1 MGAQMSKKTI
11 TKPRL
16 RKRTKSEGGDTIKIQ
31 HVGAGAVVAAG
42 RGAKAASISNGNLSP
57 TEKWVEQINAKI
69 DALSKLPQSEKDD
82 LRDQVEKIGDEMQ
95 RGSKAEMSRLEK
107 LINTL
112 TVMAPDIFDVVVAT
126 LQSPLAGAGMVI
138 KKIGDKVK
146 LEKVG
151 NP

>member
-1 MGAQMSKKTI
+1 MSKNTI

-42 RGAKAASISNGNLSP
+42 RGAKAAFIGNGNLSP
-57 TEKWVEQINAKI
+57 TEKWMEQINVKI
-69 DALSKLPQSEKDD
+69 DALSKLPRPEKDD
-82 LRDQVEKIGDEMQ
+82 LRDQVKKIGDEMQ